1 LLRFCSLNW
10 GIRLAGEEIIN
21 MESILSKI
29 SPEWTTLI
37 VAALPVSELRGS
49 IPLAI
54 LQFKFVWWKAY
65 IISVMGNMIPVVPW
79 LFFLNYIQEK
89 LMRFKLP
96 RLFFGWLFARTQRK
110 GKLVEEYETIGL
122 MMFVAIPLPITGA
135 WTGAIAA
142 FLFGIKL
149 RHAVL
154 AIFCGVLIAGAIVT
168 ILTVL
173 GWIGAI
179 IAGAALIGLAGVS
192 VVEIFKQEKAD

>member
-1 LLRFCSLNW
+1 
-10 GIRLAGEEIIN
+10 
-21 MESILSKI
+21 MEGLISKI
-29 SPEWTTLI
+29 SPELVTLI
-37 VAALPVSELRGS
+37 VAMLPVSELRGS

-54 LQFKFVWWKAY
+54 LQFKFIWWKAY
-65 IISVMGNMIPVVPW
+65 IISIIGNMIPVVPW
-79 LFFLNYIQEK
+79 LFFLNYIQKK

-96 RLFFGWLFARTQRK
+96 RLFFSWLFARTRRK
-110 GKLVEEYETIGL
+110 GKLIEEYETIGL

-168 ILTVL
+168 TLTVL
-173 GWIGAI
+173 GWLGAI
-179 IAGAALIGLAGVS
+179 IAGAALISLAGFS
-192 VVEIFKQEKAD
+192 VAEVFRHEKAD